1 MSHIKTTIVSWFNT
15 LANAKKNEE
24 FRDSVFLLM
33 EDIDSGIIPYENL
46 FQVIRK
52 WYRETYQ

>member
-1 MSHIKTTIVSWFNT
+1 MIIGISQRIDNYSDR
-15 LANAKKNEE
+15 EE